1 MASTQK
7 CSRCGGGIAETTP
20 YGLCPGCLLWEGLA
34 EPDSAANAPQ
44 PGTDVTDRIPKA
56 DFSVQGVAIRNQRFG
71 DYELL
76 EKIGQGGMGVVY
88 KARQLNLDRVVAL
101 KLLPFSE
108 FSRAEVVER
117 FRAEAAAAGSLQH
130 PNIVAIHDV
139 GEQDGQHYFSMD
151 LVAGQTLAEVV
162 REKPLPAKRAAGYLK
177 TIAEAV
183 HYAHQHGILHRD
195 LKPSN
200 ILIDESDQPRIT
212 DFGLAKRLTVD
223 SDMTLTGQV
232 LGSPNFMAPEQAEGR
247 LQAIGP
253 PTEVYSLGALLYHL
267 LTRQPPFQAD
277 TLTTLLK
284 QVVETEP
291 VAPGLLNP
299 SIPRDLETICLKCLE
314 KDPPRRYQTAQQL
327 AEELGRFLDDEPI
340 QARPV
345 NAAGKALKWC
355 RRRPALAGMS
365 AALAL
370 SVVVG
375 LAGVIWQWR
384 RAAAHAS
391 FARRSEYAADM
402 LLAQHALEKD
412 NYSLAMGLLKKH
424 RPAAKAVGR
433 EQNADTDLRGW
444 EWRYLWQFCGGDEA
458 FTLHRYPKPI
468 RALAAS
474 GDGRLLA
481 VSTGDRLS
489 LWDLSARRTLREL
502 ALTTTEAMVFSP
514 IGDLLAVGTLSTPE
528 NPALELWDMG
538 AGKRLRSYQQRAE
551 ICSIAFSPDGNL
563 LASFDVGGNVH
574 VRELASDRTFTNLTV
589 APPRFRSGVVAFSP
603 DGRRLAIGE
612 DTGRLRLLDLQTKA
626 FSSLDVPPGFGV
638 IRVAFSPDS
647 KYLAAGF
654 ASSIGTI
661 CLWDGRTGE
670 PRGQLT
676 NHTDSARALV
686 FAPDSRQLASVSSDG
701 SLRLWNLAALSQVR
715 CLRTRSG
722 TPTALVMQPDGRTL
736 ITGGS
741 GGSVCF
747 WDAFAS
753 NREPAHTWTRVSFG
767 IGSAAD
773 LEAPSYVPGT
783 LDPRVVRRSGF
794 AFAPDSRTFITPE
807 RGGSL
812 MLWDARPL
820 RITTNLPALGSNHW
834 CVASSPDGHWLAV
847 ANTSQNITVWDWAA
861 GREVT
866 NVAFPFKW
874 FGNLGFSHSGRY
886 LLASMHHNDY
896 SVSAGIWRTGTW
908 EAVSLTGR
916 QFQGLWSLALSSD
929 DRFLGAGYANGAVK
943 VFHFPSLQLHITFTN
958 HNGAV
963 RGVHFSPDGLRLISA
978 SFDGSVRVWDLAA
991 RRELAALRGHF
1002 HNIMGSALTP
1012 DGRRLATGGISAREA
1027 VKLWDLAAHRELL
1040 SLPGDGLYF
1049 HDLTFSPDGNILAA
1063 TSLGGVAH
1071 FWRAPS
1077 WEEIAAAEKEP
1088 EVP

>member
-1 MASTQK
+1 MLREVLREVQSPISSGESPNNAEGAPGNARSEAGRQRTVVGTPSSAVRGQK
-7 CSRCGGGIAETTP
+7 
-20 YGLCPGCLLWEGLA
+20 
-34 EPDSAANAPQ
+34 
-44 PGTDVTDRIPKA
+44 
-56 DFSVQGVAIRNQRFG
+56 FG
-71 DYELL
+71 NYELL

-88 KARQLNLDRVVAL
+88 KARQINLDRIVAL
-101 KLLPFSE
+101 KLLPFGQ
-108 FSRAEVVER
+108 FSREDVVQR
-117 FRAEAAAAGSLQH
+117 FHTEATAAAALQH

-151 LVAGQTLAEVV
+151 FVTGQTLAEVV

-177 TIAEAV
+177 TIADAV

-253 PTEVYSLGALLYHL
+253 ATEVYSLGALLYHL

-291 VAPGLLNP
+291 VAPRLLNP
-299 SIPRDLETICLKCLE
+299 SVPRDLETICLKCLE
-314 KDPPRRYQTAQQL
+314 KDAQRRYRTAHAL
-327 AEELGRFLDDEPI
+327 AEDLGRFLADEPVL
-340 QARPV
+340 ARPV
-345 NAAGKALKWC
+345 GTIGKAGRWC
-355 RRRPALAGMS
+355 RRQPVRAGLS
-365 AALAL
+365 AALGL
-370 SVVVG
+370 VVFFG
-375 LAGVIWQWR
+375 AAGVLWQWH
-384 RAAAHAS
+384 RARQIAQAEVQQRERSQA
-391 FARRSEYAADM
+391 SEYAGDM
-402 LLAQHALEKD
+402 LLAQHALETD
-412 NYSLAMGLLKKH
+412 NFTLAMSLLNKH
-424 RPAAKAVGR
+424 RPAGKVVSGKQR
-433 EQNADTDLRGW
+433 SETDLRGW

-458 FTLHRYPKPI
+458 FTLHKYAEPV

-474 GDGRLLA
+474 RNGRILA
-481 VSTGDRLS
+481 VSAGDRLD
-489 LWDLSARRTLREL
+489 LWDLDARRTLSEL
-502 ALTTTEAMVFSP
+502 ALTTTEAVVFSP
-514 IGDLLAVGTLSTPE
+514 VAELLAVGTLSTPG
-528 NPALELWDMG
+528 NAALELWDIS
-538 AGKRLRSYQQRAE
+538 AGKRLRSYQRRAE
-551 ICSIAFSPDGNL
+551 ISSVAFSPDGNL
-563 LASFDVGGNVH
+563 LASFDKGGNIE
-574 VRELASDRTFTNLTV
+574 VRELATDRTFTNLTV
-589 APPRFRSGVVAFSP
+589 APPRFKSGVVVFSP
-603 DGRRLAIGE
+603 DARRLAIGE
-612 DTGRLRLLDLQTKA
+612 DLGRIRLLDLRTGA
-626 FSSLDVPPGFGV
+626 FSSLEVPPGFGV
-638 IRVAFSPDS
+638 ITVTFSPDS
-647 KYLAAGF
+647 KFLAAGF

-676 NHTDSARALV
+676 NHTDSACALV
-686 FAPDSRQLASVSSDG
+686 FSPDSRQLASVSLDG
-701 SLRLWNLAALSQVR
+701 SLRLWNLPALSQVR
-715 CLRTRSG
+715 CLRTWSG

-753 NREPAHTWTRVSFG
+753 NREPTHAWTRISFG

-773 LEAPSYVPGT
+773 LEAPSYAPGA

-807 RGGSL
+807 YSGSL
-812 MLWDARPL
+812 VLWDARSL

-834 CVASSPDGHWLAV
+834 CVASSPDGRWLAV
-847 ANTSQNITVWDWAA
+847 ANASETITVWDWAA
-861 GREVT
+861 RRAVT
-866 NVAFPFKW
+866 NVAFPFEW
-874 FGNLGFSHSGRY
+874 FGNLGFSHSGSY

-908 EAVSLTGR
+908 EAVTLTGS
-916 QFQGLWSLALSSD
+916 QFRGLWSLALSSD
-929 DRFLGAGYANGAVK
+929 DRFLGTGYVNGAVK
-943 VFHFPSLQLHITFTN
+943 VFRFPSLQLHITFTN

-963 RGVHFSPDGLRLISA
+963 RGVHFSPDGRRLIST
-978 SFDGSVRVWDLAA
+978 SFDGSARIWDLAS

-1012 DGRRLATGGISAREA
+1012 DGRRLATGGISTREA

-1040 SLPGDGLYF
+1040 SLPGEGLYF

-1077 WEEIAAAEKEP
+1077 WEEIAAAEKGP
-1088 EVP
+1088 EAP